1 MNHQVVSVKV
11 YAAVFCALLA
21 LTITTVALSKLDL
34 GEYNFIAAMTIAVI
48 KATLVVMFFMDV
60 RHASS
65 MTKLFVGAGLFWLAI
80 MLVFLLSDYLSRG
93 WLPGLRWGAAVPNA
107 GLQRVTTYLTK

>member
-21 LTITTVALSKLDL
+21 LTITTVAISKLEL

-48 KATLVVMFFMDV
+48 KATLVVTFFMDV
-60 RHASS
+60 RRATS

-80 MLVFLLSDYLSRG
+80 LLVFLLSDYLSRG
-93 WLPGLRWGAAVPNA
+93 WLPSLRWM
-107 GLQRVTTYLTK
+107 